1 MKEKDIK
8 IEENEKDLKLI
19 LIPKI
24 TSYPNVE
31 LILKKENI
39 IEKLI
44 KEIKDIKNENEIL
57 KKITTEE

>member
-57 KKITTEE
+57 KKITSEE